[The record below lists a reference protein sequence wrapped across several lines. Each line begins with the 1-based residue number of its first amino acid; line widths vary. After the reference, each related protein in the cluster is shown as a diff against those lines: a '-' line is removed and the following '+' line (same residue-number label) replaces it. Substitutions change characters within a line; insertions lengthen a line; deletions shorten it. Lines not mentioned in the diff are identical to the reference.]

1 MVEAP
6 EQSGESVDVV
16 LPVLRQHLRH
26 ADPVQ
31 GPPPHTRQVLHNQ
44 QPVSWWSLAA
54 SCRGHPVEAPG
65 WWGRCWAQQTCNC
78 HLAPLN
84 MILLQ
89 SSWFKKERDKT
100 CKKNEWNCLPVFI
113 RLCATYGEVVNLVG
127 IPFTQGVP
135 ELFCLSFSKVSEDA
149 VTAGAHSR
157 TGQLSLGHCSG
168 EVEVQEVQPE
178 Q

>member
-1 MVEAP
+1 MVEIP

-16 LPVLRQHLRH
+16 LPVL
-26 ADPVQ
+26 
-31 GPPPHTRQVLHNQ
+31 PPASPPCRPCTRPTDSPGTP
-44 QPVSWWSLAA
+44 QPESWWSQAA

-65 WWGRCWAQQTCNC
+65 WWGRCWAPQTCNC

-84 MILLQ
+84 IILLQ

-157 TGQLSLGHCSG
+157 TGQLSLGHCST
-168 EVEVQEVQPE
+168 EVEGEGGGGGHQPE